1 MRRGASETSN
11 EIIPGA
17 WHWTAP
23 NPSIGGKQV
32 SSYWLEASGV
42 AIDPLL
48 PPDDGIAW
56 FASRRVPP
64 SAVVLSNRHHY
75 RDSGAITDRFGCAV
89 QVPALGLH
97 AFEDDQ
103 PVVAYEP
110 GDSLPGG
117 LIAVHVGVLSPDDGG
132 LYHEVSG
139 SLWLAD
145 TIVRSATDPD
155 ARIGWVLDALM
166 DDPPGDQAPAARG
179 VRADPRRVRVRE
191 PDARA
196 RTPADRQRA
205 GGARAVR
212 PRGRANRSRRVLDPA
227 DRPVSRS

>member
-1 MRRGASETSN
+1 MDEV
-11 EIIPGA
+11 IPGV

-56 FASRRVPP
+56 LASRRVPP

-75 RDSGAITDRFGCAV
+75 RDSGAISDRFGCAV

-97 AFEDDQ
+97 AFGEDR

-117 LIAVHVGVLSPDDGG
+117 LLAVHVGVLSPDDGG
-132 LYHEVSG
+132 LYLEAAG

-145 TIVRSATDPD
+145 TIVRSVTDPD
-155 ARIGWVLDALM
+155 GRIGWVLDTLM
-166 DDPPGDQAPAARG
+166 DDPPETKRQLLEVFERILDEYAFENLMLAHGLPLIGNGREQLARFVG
-179 VRADPRRVRVRE
+179 EGGRTAL
-191 PDARA
+191 DAF
-196 RTPADRQRA
+196 
-205 GGARAVR
+205 
-212 PRGRANRSRRVLDPA
+212 
-227 DRPVSRS
+227 

>member
-1 MRRGASETSN
+1 MN
-11 EIIPGA
+11 EIIPGV

-166 DDPPGDQAPAARG
+166 DDPPETKRRLLEVFERILDEYAFGNLMLAHGLPLIGNGRAELARF
-179 VRADPRRVRVRE
+179 VRE
-191 PDARA
+191 GGRTALDAF
-196 RTPADRQRA
+196 
-205 GGARAVR
+205 
-212 PRGRANRSRRVLDPA
+212 
-227 DRPVSRS
+227 